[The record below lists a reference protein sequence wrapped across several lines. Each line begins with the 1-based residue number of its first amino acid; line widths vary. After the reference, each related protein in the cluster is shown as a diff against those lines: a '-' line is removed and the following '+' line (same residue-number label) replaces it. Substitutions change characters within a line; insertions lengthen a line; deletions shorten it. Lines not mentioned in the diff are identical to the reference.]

1 VSCAA
6 LLALIAPGMSWAD
19 LDRGRVY
26 EIPAAVV
33 AAQPVSRI
41 FLAKACAIHHGIKWI
56 VK

>member
-33 AAQPVSRI
+33 AAQPVSRLW
-41 FLAKACAIHHGIKWI
+41 LAKTCAYRHGIKWI